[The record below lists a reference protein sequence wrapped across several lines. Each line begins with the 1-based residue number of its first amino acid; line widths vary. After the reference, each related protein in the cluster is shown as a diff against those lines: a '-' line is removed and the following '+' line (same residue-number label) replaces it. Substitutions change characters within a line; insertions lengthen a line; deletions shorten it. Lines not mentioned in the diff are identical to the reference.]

1 MAKLYRKKKKKSE
14 EVKYVE
20 SQMLLRTLPFI
31 SEKKVYYT

>member
-1 MAKLYRKKKKKSE
+1 MAKRYRKKKKKSE

-31 SEKKVYYT
+31 SKKKFYYT